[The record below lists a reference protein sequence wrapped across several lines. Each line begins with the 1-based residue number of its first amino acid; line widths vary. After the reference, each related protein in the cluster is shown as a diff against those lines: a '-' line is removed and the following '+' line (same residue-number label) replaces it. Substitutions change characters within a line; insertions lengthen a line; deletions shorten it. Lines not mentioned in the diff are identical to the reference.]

1 MLANFFESFSSISVW
16 PALALAFFIGVKLAL
31 WWQARNKRTNPDK
44 VNQQYFKGLN
54 YLLDE
59 QPDKAIEVFIEALE
73 VDSETV
79 ELHLALGGLFRRKG
93 QVDRAT
99 RIHQNLI
106 ARPNL
111 TEEHRLNAIC
121 ELAHDYYKAGLLDRA
136 ENLYL
141 ELKQTPLYRVSAI
154 EGLCN
159 IYQKQ
164 KEWQNAI
171 NIMKLYKRAERASL
185 THRVSH
191 YWCELAQLAIND
203 NQFDDA
209 KKYLRSAVNED
220 RTSSRAILLRGQ
232 VYYKQGDYLQA
243 INLWQ
248 SLTVSNEM
256 MVEHAL
262 IDTINCY
269 QKLNDIDGLRSY
281 LLELTIIPKNSKVF
295 SVWLNALI
303 DVLGNLKTNEKIIN
317 FSQLGGLKGPV
328 SSFLLDLIDKQQLS
342 ADKEKELLKKL
353 LKREKNNNFQYT
365 CKRCGFDAKAMHWH
379 CPNCGDWDTFI

>member
-1 MLANFFESFSSISVW
+1 MLSNFFESFSNISVW

-31 WWQARNKRTNPDK
+31 WWQSRNKRANPDK

-232 VYYKQGDYLQA
+232 VYYCLLYTSPSPRDR
-243 INLWQ
+243 
-248 SLTVSNEM
+248 T
-256 MVEHAL
+256 
-262 IDTINCY
+262 
-269 QKLNDIDGLRSY
+269 RSRM
-281 LLELTIIPKNSKVF
+281 P
-295 SVWLNALI
+295 
-303 DVLGNLKTNEKIIN
+303 
-317 FSQLGGLKGPV
+317 
-328 SSFLLDLIDKQQLS
+328 SS
-342 ADKEKELLKKL
+342 A
-353 LKREKNNNFQYT
+353 
-365 CKRCGFDAKAMHWH
+365 
-379 CPNCGDWDTFI
+379 